1 MSMSSSFVCPKVT
14 ETMPETKLTTASS
27 RETRVDMI
35 SNLPDTILHLILS
48 RLPSTDEAI
57 RTSIL
62 STRWR
67 YLWTSVHSLNLDW
80 SSKLKP
86 YAKFSK
92 TKFKKFVYSVLL
104 NKAQNFDSLRLCC
117 LDYYN
122 MSTVRRWIQAAS
134 MRKVKSLDLMFC
146 AKAIHD
152 RFERT
157 DRYEVIVL
165 PCCLF
170 TCDSLESLRL
180 FLYRR
185 PLSLPRCNG
194 FPALRVLELNSVHCF
209 DHDFI
214 ERLLEICPL
223 LQKLSLIDSL
233 IRTLDAVYITCP
245 KLKTLR
251 VFNWN
256 NLLHGSEGLCGCV
269 TVSCPELVSFEYV
282 GPRGHFIFEKVDS
295 LKKAVILPEDMLQEE
310 ISCELGDTCIDAA
323 RDLKS
328 SFPAF
333 FPNLK
338 TLELTTTIDAF
349 TLNVLIR
356 IIRCSPNLESL
367 HLIIQKELIKPEN
380 WELDEV
386 ETWRILTRHLKRVE
400 FLEFNVENQKLDI
413 VRLLL
418 KHGNVLREMVLSWRN
433 KVEYNE
439 NSAETMNVVSKFYKA
454 ASTVKLTALLKN

>member
-1 MSMSSSFVCPKVT
+1 MT
-14 ETMPETKLTTASS
+14 ELKLTTASS
-27 RETRVDMI
+27 RDNGADLI

-48 RLPSTDEAI
+48 RLPTTEEAI

-67 YLWTSVHSLNLDW
+67 YLWTAVHYLNMDW
-80 SSKLKP
+80 STKLKP
-86 YAKFSK
+86 YAEFNKS
-92 TKFKKFVYSVLL
+92 KFKKFVYSVLL
-104 NKAQNFDSLRLCC
+104 NKVENFDSLRLCC
-117 LDYYN
+117 WNYYN
-122 MSTVRRWIQAAS
+122 MSTVRRWIQAAT
-134 MRKVKSLDLMFC
+134 MRKVKSLDLIFC
-146 AKAIHD
+146 VKATQD
-152 RFERT
+152 DLARR
-157 DRYEVIVL
+157 DVYEVIVL
-165 PCCLF
+165 PSCLF

-185 PLSLPRCNG
+185 PFSLPLCIG

-209 DHDFI
+209 DHDLL
-214 ERLLEICPL
+214 ERFLEICPL
-223 LQKLSLIDSL
+223 LEELSLIDSL
-233 IRTLDAVYITCP
+233 IGTLDAVYITSP

-282 GPRGHFIFEKVDS
+282 GPRGHFIFEKVVS
-295 LKKAVILPEDMLQEE
+295 LKKAVILPEDMLQKE
-310 ISCELGDTCIDAA
+310 ISCELGDTICEMLAEIAHCIDAA

-328 SFPAF
+328 NFPAL
-333 FPNLK
+333 FPNMK

-367 HLIIQKELIKPEN
+367 HLIIQKELIRPEY

-413 VRLLL
+413 ACLLL
-418 KHGNVLREMVLSWRN
+418 EHGNVLREMVFSWCN
-433 KVEYNE
+433 KVEYDK

-454 ASTVKLTALLKN
+454 SSTVKLTALLKN